1 MLERDVAEHGVTSH
15 RFEVAV
21 GTAPRSLTGVRHDVL
36 RHELATPLARLRLAT
51 PAALGRVGGFVV
63 SEESGGVRQTHD
75 VRVTHR
81 NLHHFHRSHLHQS
94 TRVILKSQLKH

>member
-1 MLERDVAEHGVTSH
+1 MFERDVAEHGVTSH

-21 GTAPRSLTGVRHDVL
+21 GTTPRSLAGVRHDVL

-51 PAALGRVGGFVV
+51 PAALSRVGGFVV

-75 VRVTHR
+75 VCVTHR
-81 NLHHFHRSHLHQS
+81 NLHHFHGSHLHRS
-94 TRVILKSQLKH
+94 TRVILKSQLKN

>member
-15 RFEVAV
+15 RLEVAV
-21 GTAPRSLTGVRHDVL
+21 WTTPRSLTGVRHNVL

-81 NLHHFHRSHLHQS
+81 NLHNFHRSHLHQS
-94 TRVILKSQLKH
+94 TRVILKSQRKH